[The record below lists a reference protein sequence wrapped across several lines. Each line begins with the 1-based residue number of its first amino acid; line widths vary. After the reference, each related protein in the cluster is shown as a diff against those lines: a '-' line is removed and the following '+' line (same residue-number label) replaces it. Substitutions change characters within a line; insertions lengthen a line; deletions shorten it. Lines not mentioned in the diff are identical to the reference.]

1 MYVATDG
8 SVLAA
13 SVTPP
18 SEEGEEA
25 VDCLVST
32 LKDASFPSPGSWPA
46 KITFAL

>member
-1 MYVATDG
+1 
-8 SVLAA
+8 VLSA

-18 SEEGEEA
+18 NEDGEDA

-32 LKDASFPSPGSWPA
+32 LKGASFPSPGSWPA